1 MQDYGS
7 RHPDHYKRALERR
20 DVDASSADVIA
31 DFQSCVSA
39 FSHIMMG
46 AGNIST
52 AAWTL
57 AGLQE
62 LAIRKAGDLGLN
74 VTAEL
79 DGWAKKFAKWDTND
93 DGVLTWAEAM
103 EVKSWP

>member
-1 MQDYGS
+1 
-7 RHPDHYKRALERR
+7 
-20 DVDASSADVIA
+20 
-31 DFQSCVSA
+31 
-39 FSHIMMG
+39 MMG

-79 DGWAKKFAKWDTND
+79 DGWAKKFAKCGLCNHSYFKAFKKKEML
-93 DGVLTWAEAM
+93 GNSA
-103 EVKSWP
+103 